1 MLILI
6 TGQPGAGKTL
16 YALQFVQKMAADGN
30 RPVFYSGI
38 KDLALPW
45 TEIDPTQWPKVPDG
59 SIVVIDECQRV
70 FRPRMHGSDVPK
82 HVSELETHR
91 HRGIDIVLIT
101 QHPMLLDAN
110 ARRLVGLH
118 FHVVRKFGFQA
129 STIHEWSSVKENCDK
144 NREGS
149 QRHEWSYPKDLY
161 QVYKSAEIHTHK
173 ARLPMR
179 LVLLVVAVIA
189 IPVFIW
195 YAYRTVQHKGESKAP
210 AVVSAAGA
218 ASMPGGLPLGVAAG
232 AESHLTTSQYL
243 ETLRP
248 RLPGLEFTAI
258 RYDDVTKPVRAPYPA
273 ACVATASR
281 CSCYSQQG
289 TVLDVADQLCRAL
302 VTKGFFKDWQDQDER
317 DAMAQR
323 DRGSGGDSAPGRP
336 EVSGADRAISN
347 QPAAAMP
354 AKNGNARELTLLSA
368 LEPDSRPTDLGAVD
382 DGEVLAG
389 MHHVRR

>member
-6 TGQPGAGKTL
+6 TGLSGAGKTL
-16 YALQFVQKMAADGN
+16 YALQFVQKMASDGN

-70 FRPRMHGSDVPK
+70 FRPRMHGTDVPK

-91 HRGIDIVLIT
+91 HHGIDIVLIT

-129 STIHEWSSVKENCDK
+129 STIHEWNSVKENCDK

-149 QRHEWSYPKDLY
+149 QRHEWTYPKDLY
-161 QVYKSAEIHTHK
+161 SVYKSAEIHTHK

-179 LVLLVVAVIA
+179 LVLLVVALVS
-189 IPVFIW
+189 IPIGIW
-195 YAYRTVQHKGESKAP
+195 YAYRTVQHKGDAKPVEARAAP
-210 AVVSAAGA
+210 AA
-218 ASMPGGLPLGVAAG
+218 ASAPFTPIGAG
-232 AESHLTTSQYL
+232 AESHLSTPQYL

-248 RLPGLEFTAI
+248 RISGLQFTAL

-273 ACVATASR
+273 ACIQTTSR
-281 CSCYSQQG
+281 CGCYTQQG
-289 TVLDVADQLCRAL
+289 TVLDVPDKLCRAL
-302 VTKGFFKDWQDQDER
+302 VEKGFFKDWQDQDER
-317 DAMAQR
+317 DALAQK
-323 DRGSGGDSAPGRP
+323 DRGSGGDSAPGRQ
-336 EVSGADRAISN
+336 EDAWGGRAISN
-347 QPAAAMP
+347 QSATAMP
-354 AKNGNARELTLLSA
+354 AKTGNSRELNLLSA
-368 LEPDSRPTDLGAVD
+368 LEPDSRPVDPGAVD
-382 DGEVLAG
+382 DGEALAQI
-389 MHHVRR
+389 HHRRH